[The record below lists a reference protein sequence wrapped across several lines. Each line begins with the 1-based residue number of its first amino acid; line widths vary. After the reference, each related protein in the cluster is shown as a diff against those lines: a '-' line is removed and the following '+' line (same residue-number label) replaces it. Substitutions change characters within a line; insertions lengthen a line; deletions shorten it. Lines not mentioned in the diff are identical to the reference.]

1 VTAKTMGGEKIYN
14 DQVIYMPYPGRFGRG
29 KEMGRGPYE
38 KCGLLRDTCIPPL
51 KKVKEVFEIPFPYAD
66 VEKDGKKTRELTEDE
81 LLVEVNLWYVP
92 FGEFKNDDKVLFFSE
107 EKKID
112 LKTEWVWRN

>member
-1 VTAKTMGGEKIYN
+1 VTAKTMDGKQVYN
-14 DQVIYMPYPGRFGRG
+14 DQVIYMPYPGRFGVG
-29 KEMGRGPYE
+29 AEMGRGPYE

-66 VEKDGKKTRELTEDE
+66 VKKDGKKTRELTADE
-81 LLVEVNLWYVP
+81 LCVDVKLWYVP
-92 FGEFKNDDKVLFFSE
+92 YGEFKNNDKVLFFSE

-112 LKTEWVWRN
+112 LKTEWVWRK

>member
-1 VTAKTMGGEKIYN
+1 
-14 DQVIYMPYPGRFGRG
+14 
-29 KEMGRGPYE
+29 MGRGPYE

-81 LLVEVNLWYVP
+81 LLVEVKLWYVP

-112 LKTEWVWRN
+112 LKTEWVWRK